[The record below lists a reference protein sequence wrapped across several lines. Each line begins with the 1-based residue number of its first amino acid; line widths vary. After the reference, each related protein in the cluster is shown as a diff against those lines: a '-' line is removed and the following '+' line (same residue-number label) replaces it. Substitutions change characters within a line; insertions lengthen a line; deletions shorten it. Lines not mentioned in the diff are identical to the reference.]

1 MKALRI
7 ITTLSL
13 GITAGLVAGYLT
25 APRSGKKT
33 RQRISD
39 EVDSQ
44 MKSIEDTYKNQISKL
59 KKDYNE
65 QVKELTHTGK
75 DVLNKTKEM
84 ISAN

>member
-44 MKSIEDTYKNQISKL
+44 MKAIEDNFNNRVSKL